1 MKHPIYTT
9 MTLLSCAYLVMANM
23 SGWALFQSSA
33 NRSNLSSTSY
43 RYRPS
48 IMTSSSSSG
57 WSFGH
62 K

>member
-23 SGWALFQSSA
+23 SGWALIQSSA
-33 NRSNLSSTSY
+33 NRSSLNSTSY

-48 IMTSSSSSG
+48 IMTSSSSGG